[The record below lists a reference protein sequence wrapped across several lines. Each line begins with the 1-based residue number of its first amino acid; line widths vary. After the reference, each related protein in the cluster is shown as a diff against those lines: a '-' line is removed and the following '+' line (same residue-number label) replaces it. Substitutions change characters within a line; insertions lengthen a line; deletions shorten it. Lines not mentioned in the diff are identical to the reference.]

1 MHVTINK
8 QYLEHMKRIILDVE
22 KDKLPFVLELL
33 EQFEFVSVLV
43 DTTEEDQGMYDSI
56 VSLQKGVGI
65 PRVESI
71 D

>member
-1 MHVTINK
+1 
-8 QYLEHMKRIILDVE
+8 MKRIIVDVE

-33 EQFEFVSVLV
+33 EQFEFVSVLA
-43 DTTEEDQGMYDSI
+43 DTTEEDRGMYDSI

-65 PRVESI
+65 PRVESQ

>member
-1 MHVTINK
+1 
-8 QYLEHMKRIILDVE
+8 MKRIILDVE

-33 EQFEFVSVLV
+33 EQFEFVSVLA
-43 DTTEEDQGMYDSI
+43 DTSDEDQGMYDSI

-65 PRVESI
+65 PRVELF

>member
-1 MHVTINK
+1 
-8 QYLEHMKRIILDVE
+8 MKRIIVDVE

-33 EQFEFVSVLV
+33 EQFDFVSVLA
-43 DTTEEDQGMYDSI
+43 DTTEENRGMYDSI

-65 PRVESI
+65 PGGESV

>member
-1 MHVTINK
+1 
-8 QYLEHMKRIILDVE
+8 MKRIIVDVE

-33 EQFEFVSVLV
+33 EQFDFVSVLA
-43 DTTEEDQGMYDSI
+43 DPTEEDQGMYDSI

-65 PRVESI
+65 PRVESL

>member
-1 MHVTINK
+1 MK
-8 QYLEHMKRIILDVE
+8 HMKRIIVDVE

-33 EQFEFVSVLV
+33 EQFDFVSVLA

-56 VSLQKGVGI
+56 VSLQKGIGI
-65 PRVESI
+65 PGVKSV

>member
-1 MHVTINK
+1 MTVNK
-8 QYLEHMKRIILDVE
+8 QFLEHMKRIIVDVE

-33 EQFEFVSVLV
+33 EQFDFVSVLA
-43 DTTEEDQGMYDSI
+43 DANEEDQGMYDSI

-65 PRVESI
+65 PRGESV